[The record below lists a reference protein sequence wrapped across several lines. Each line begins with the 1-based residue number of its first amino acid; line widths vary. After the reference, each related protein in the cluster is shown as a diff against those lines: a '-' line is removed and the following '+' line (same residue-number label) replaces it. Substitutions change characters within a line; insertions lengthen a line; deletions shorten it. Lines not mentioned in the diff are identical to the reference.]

1 VIVTDASFLVMA
13 LGDDGRGGAEARAR
27 LRGEE
32 LVAPHLVDVE
42 VASALRRAALT
53 GSTSQQRAR
62 QILQDL
68 EDLPIERIAHSTV
81 LPRVWELRD
90 NYSAYDACY
99 VAVAEL
105 FHTPLVTCDAKM
117 AGGTGARCRFEVFPN

>member
-1 VIVTDASFLVMA
+1 VIVTDASFLVLA
-13 LGDDGRGGAEARAR
+13 LGDDGAGGAEARAR

-62 QILQDL
+62 QVLQDL
-68 EDLPIERIAHSTV
+68 EDLPIERIAHCTV

-90 NYSAYDACY
+90 NYTANDACY

-117 AGGTGARCRFEVFPN
+117 AGGTGARCQFEVFPN